1 MLTPATIISLLN
13 LTPHPEGGWFAQTFR
28 DTGPDARGHST
39 AIYFL
44 LESGKPSHWHKV
56 HGSSEVWLFHAGAPL
71 KLKLS
76 EDGKTETHHV
86 LGMDLIAGE
95 RPQLIVPPGWWQAA
109 ETLERGEEKWEPV
122 FRADARPIKYD
133 WTLVSCTVAPGFL
146 FENFELAAPNWQP
159 G

>member
-1 MLTPATIISLLN
+1 MTVLTPATIISLLN
-13 LTPHPEGGWFAQTFR
+13 LAPHPEGGWFCQTFR
-28 DTGPDARGHST
+28 DTGPDPRGHST

-44 LESGKPSHWHKV
+44 LEARKPSHWHKV
-56 HGSSEVWLFHAGAPL
+56 HGSSEVWLYHAGAPL

-76 EDGKTETHHV
+76 EDGKAETHHV
-86 LGMDLIAGE
+86 LGMDLLAGE

-109 ETLERGEEKWEPV
+109 ETLGE
-122 FRADARPIKYD
+122 

-146 FENFELAAPNWQP
+146 FKNFELAEPNWQP

>member
-1 MLTPATIISLLN
+1 LPKYATAAEIIATLN
-13 LTPHPEGGWFAQTFR
+13 LEPHPEGGWFRQTFL

-56 HGSSEVWLFHAGAPL
+56 HGSSEVWLYHAGAPIR
-71 KLKLS
+71 LKLS
-76 EDGKTETHHV
+76 EDGKTVTQHL
-86 LGMDLIAGE
+86 LGMDLAAGE

-109 ETLERGEEKWEPV
+109 ETLG
-122 FRADARPIKYD
+122 D

-146 FENFELAAPNWQP
+146 FENFELAPLGWTP
-159 G
+159 R